1 MMKETVNSRESF
13 LRLHLSFNSN
23 FLFTVYYY
31 CESDRSSASLPI
43 RYSRARVCVLR
54 NIYES
59 FSEEMA
65 AGNFIIDSLCT
76 GISKNVIQPTKIPF
90 KQDECYCHAR
100 LALNVR
106 LVL

>member
-1 MMKETVNSRESF
+1 MPLCFYPYFDCGGRYPLAAYQHDVQG
-13 LRLHLSFNSN
+13 
-23 FLFTVYYY
+23 
-31 CESDRSSASLPI
+31 SDVRYRSSASLPI